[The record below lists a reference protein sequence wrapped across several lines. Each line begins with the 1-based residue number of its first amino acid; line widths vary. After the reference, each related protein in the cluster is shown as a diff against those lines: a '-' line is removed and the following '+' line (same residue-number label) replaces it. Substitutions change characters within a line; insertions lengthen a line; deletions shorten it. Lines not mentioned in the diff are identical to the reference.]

1 MSYDCWQPPRP
12 AASRFG
18 QRLQMIRSSAGLTQD
33 ELARRAD
40 LDPRCYPAYESGAT
54 PVTAAVLM
62 RLVGALQI
70 GPEVFFYP
78 D

>member
-1 MSYDCWQPPRP
+1 MSYDFWERPPP
-12 AASRFG
+12 AVSRFG
-18 QRLQMIRSSAGLTQD
+18 QRLRMIRSSAGLTAE

-40 LDPRCYPAYESGAT
+40 LDPRSYRSYESGAA

-62 RLVGALQI
+62 RLLAVLRI
-70 GPEVFFYP
+70 GPEVLFDP